1 MKRLIVYCLLVCLLG
16 IPSSLTGLQSAVNVP
31 QDPSALGYL
40 NLQRRH
46 PDADPG
52 PTEFVE
58 AYSPE
63 KAIQRLDQMRGF
75 LESFRRLT
83 QASRRTVSQ
92 KELDAI
98 GNTGG
103 EMQTIGFHNIPLVIE
118 GTILKQDYQLNQLNF
133 QLAQLR
139 RDQAPVSSQELD
151 RARIAYEE
159 ATRKLQE
166 FWDKKLPTD

>member
-1 MKRLIVYCLLVCLLG
+1 MKRLSVLCLLLSLLG
-16 IPSSLTGLQSAVNVP
+16 SSTAFSGAQSGLNLP
-31 QDPSALGYL
+31 QDSSAIGYL
-40 NLQRRH
+40 NLRQRH

-52 PTEFVE
+52 PDEFAR

-63 KAIQRLDQMRGF
+63 KASQRLDQIRGF
-75 LESFRRLT
+75 LASFRTLT
-83 QASRRTVSQ
+83 QRSRSTLSK

-98 GNTGG
+98 GNTGA
-103 EMQTIGFHNIPLVIE
+103 EMQTIGFHNIPLVVE
-118 GTILKQDYQLNQLNF
+118 GTILKQEYQLSQANY

-139 RDQAPVSSQELD
+139 RDPAPDLD